1 MFKKIKKEIDQLR
14 RQSAESSIRAFA
26 MTYLKHHSKLEP
38 SKAHLEVYE
47 TLQELSNSRDAK
59 YVLAAPRDFGKSTM
73 ITLVYV
79 LYCICYEKE
88 RFIVLASHT
97 SKLSIRILDNVKSEL
112 LHNSLLR
119 EDFPELFEFKG
130 KPRPPRWTKNEIETR
145 TGIRVVAISV
155 NESSRGIRYKEY
167 RPSLIIC
174 DDLEKGDAFSSI
186 EAIDK
191 VKDWFDK
198 TMGMMGTDGTNY
210 IVLGTHFHPY
220 CLIGDLLD
228 QEKSPI
234 WIKKVVSA
242 LMSEPTNAE
251 LWERWSNVLNGRTEY
266 NGKTGAVAAKALYED
281 NKEAMDA
288 GAESVWPQ
296 KWSIYQ
302 LKYEQDASPFVFSSE
317 RQNKPMD
324 PKTQVFK
331 TDELQFWSNNYRSP
345 EELIK
350 SLENPTYFGACDPST
365 GKGDPSA
372 IIILARDSK
381 DGLLYVIVADIRRR
395 SINDTINDIV
405 DYARRYYFT
414 KFVVETNVFQLLMA
428 DQLRERCLKE
438 SVTLNIEEVNNGP
451 QSHKIE
457 RIQSLHC
464 YTKPGLL
471 QFNKNHRPLLEQMY
485 LFPRAPHDDGPD
497 ALQMV
502 VSHIYTPPS
511 GTGGVMSYKINIPP
525 SSPIRGV
532 PDLRAQMFPHVHDR
546 RRDKKD
552 RFVPDPNDY

>member
-14 RQSAESSIRAFA
+14 RQNAESSIRAFA
-26 MTYLKHHSKLEP
+26 MTYLKHHLKLEP

-47 TLQELSNSRDAK
+47 TLQEISNGRDAS
-59 YVLAAPRDFGKSTM
+59 YVLAAPRDFGKSTV

-79 LYCICYEKE
+79 LYCVCFQRE
-88 RFIVLASHT
+88 RFIVLASNT
-97 SKLSIRILDNVKSEL
+97 SKLSIRILDNVKAEL
-112 LHNSLLR
+112 IHNPLLR

-145 TGIRVVAISV
+145 TGIKVVAIGV
-155 NESSRGIRYKEY
+155 TESSRGIRYKEY

-174 DDLEKGDAFSSI
+174 DDLEKGDAFSSA
-186 EAIDK
+186 EAIEK
-191 VKDWFDK
+191 VKDWFSK
-198 TMGMMGTDGTNY
+198 TVGMMGTAGTNF

-228 QEKSPI
+228 QEKSPT
-234 WIKKVVSA
+234 WRKKVISA
-242 LMSEPTNAE
+242 LVSEPTNTE
-251 LWERWSNVLNGRTEY
+251 LWERWSNVLNGRAIY
-266 NGKTGAVAAKALYED
+266 NEKAGPEAGKALYTD

-302 LKYEQDASPFVFSSE
+302 LKYEQDTSPIVFSSE
-317 RQNKPMD
+317 RQNKPID
-324 PKTQVFK
+324 PKTQIFK
-331 TDELQFWSNNYRSP
+331 MDELHFWSNNYRSP

-350 SLENPTYFGACDPST
+350 TLENPTYYGACDPST

-381 DGLLYVIVADIRRR
+381 DGLLYVIVADIRIR

-414 KFVVETNVFQLLMA
+414 KFVIETNVFQLLMA

-438 SVTLNIEEVNNGP
+438 SISLNIEEVNNGS
-451 QSHKIE
+451 QSHKTE

-471 QFNKNHRPLLEQMY
+471 QFNKNHRPLLEQMCSF
-485 LFPRAPHDDGPD
+485 LRTLHDDGPD
-497 ALQMV
+497 ALQMI

-511 GTGGVMSYKINIPP
+511 GLGGIMSYKIHVTP
-525 SSPIRGV
+525 SIPIRGV
-532 PDLRAQMFPHVHDR
+532 PDLRPQMFPHVY
-546 RRDKKD
+546 RRDDRKD